1 MSFAELVSD
10 IAAFRH
16 YLQSERGMSDNT
28 VQAYGRDL
36 DRFVKWCGLVQYRE
50 YTAPTLKDLARYLA
64 FLHDEQLA
72 APSVARHLVS
82 LKMFYR
88 FLRLEERADAAAV
101 DLLASP
107 KLWERIPQV
116 LPPHAVEALLNA
128 PQPGDRFFL
137 RDRAILET
145 MYATGCRASEVVGLR
160 IADVY
165 LDAGF
170 LRAFGKGKK
179 QRVVPLGRPA
189 IAAIRAYLGEGRGSL
204 VSDRGGDTE
213 TRRHGAKTPAGSS
226 SPPLPNSPSPPLTE
240 SPHLFTS
247 KSGRPLTRIFLW
259 ALIKKY
265 CKRAGLPSKVSPHTL
280 RHSFATHVLAGG
292 ADLRTVQELLGH
304 ASIQTTQHYTHVDR
318 DRLKAIHRQF
328 HPRGARPT
336 DPPPPDGGTAKAG

>member
-1 MSFAELVSD
+1 MSFAELNSD

-36 DRFVKWCGLVQYRE
+36 DRFVKWCGLVHYTE

-107 KLWERIPQV
+107 KLWERVPQV

-128 PQPGDRFFL
+128 PQPGDRFFI

-145 MYATGCRASEVVGLR
+145 MYATGCRASEVVGLK
-160 IADVY
+160 IEDVY

-189 IAAIRAYLGEGRGSL
+189 IAAIRAYLGEGTAS
-204 VSDRGGDTE
+204 GG
-213 TRRHGAKTPAGSS
+213 R
-226 SPPLPNSPSPPLTE
+226 PSPGD
-240 SPHLFTS
+240 SPTHLFTS

-259 ALIKKY
+259 ALVKKY

-318 DRLKAIHRQF
+318 DRLKAMHRQF
-328 HPRGARPT
+328 HPRGSRPGS
-336 DPPPPDGGTAKAG
+336 DPPPADGTAKAG